1 MADGIGAGV
10 ATLDRAGMA
19 AAGDEAI
26 DDRGGSAWQ
35 GRIEAMVEPAALLGA
50 TGEVVAAAAAFVA
63 IARAGDGVTLSGA
76 PPRGMLR
83 TVVPSDQG
91 WLDAAIA
98 RVVTGGAD
106 TAAVRCD
113 RPAGRSPLIVV
124 IRHIKPQE
132 RTTRATAIMTLIDP
146 ARRPAPAPSLWREA
160 FALTPSEAALAALLT
175 SGHSLESAAAARDCR
190 ATTLRVHLRRMFAK
204 TGMSRQSDLI
214 ALLARM
220 GPA

>member
-1 MADGIGAGV
+1 MADGTWAGV
-10 ATLDRAGMA
+10 AIFERTRMDVPG
-19 AAGDEAI
+19 GDAL
-26 DDRGGSAWQ
+26 DDRGSSAWQ
-35 GRIEAMVEPAALLGA
+35 GRVEAMVEPAALLGEA
-50 TGEVVAAAAAFVA
+50 GEVVVAAGAFVA
-63 IARAGDGVTLSGA
+63 IAGGSDGVTLSGA
-76 PPRGMLR
+76 LPRAMLR
-83 TVVPSDQG
+83 TVAPGDQG

-106 TAAVRCD
+106 TAAVRCC
-113 RPAGRSPLIVV
+113 RPVGRTPLIVV
-124 IRHIKPQE
+124 IRRIEARE
-132 RTTRATAIMTLIDP
+132 RTARAAAIVTLIDP

-204 TGMSRQSDLI
+204 TGVSRQSDLI